1 MKNDNLFGVLEYAR
15 CWNNLDVTFISN
27 ILDENCIYESQW
39 VLLPLNGR
47 DNIIKYLEAKFLHI
61 KATWGAETIIIS
73 AEIATHPNFDNAP
86 MIVLT
91 QVTNE
96 LTRKVSI
103 LIQTK
108 NKKITRID
116 ICFIPDPLMANL
128 TGNVPT

>member
-1 MKNDNLFGVLEYAR
+1 MKNDNLFGVLEFAR

-39 VLLPLNGR
+39 VLLPLYGR
-47 DNIIKYLEAKFLHI
+47 DNIIKYLTAKFLNI

-73 AEIATHPNFDNAP
+73 AEIATHPKFDNAP

-116 ICFIPDPLMANL
+116 ICFLPDPLMANL
-128 TGNVPT
+128 TGNIPT

>member
-1 MKNDNLFGVLEYAR
+1 MKNDNLFGVLEFAR

-47 DNIIKYLEAKFLHI
+47 DIIIKYLEAKFLHI
-61 KATWGAETIIIS
+61 KATWGNETMVIS
-73 AEIATHPNFDNAP
+73 AEIATHPNIDNSP

-91 QVTNE
+91 QITKE

-103 LIQTK
+103 LIQT
-108 NKKITRID
+108 NLNKITRID
-116 ICFIPDPLMANL
+116 ICFLPDPLIANL

>member
-1 MKNDNLFGVLEYAR
+1 MKNDNLFGVLEFAR
-15 CWNNLDVTFISN
+15 CWNNLDVTYISN
-27 ILDENCIYESQW
+27 ILDKNCIYESQW

-61 KATWGAETIIIS
+61 KATWGSETMVIS
-73 AEIATHPNFDNAP
+73 AEIATHPNIDNKP

-91 QVTNE
+91 QITKE

-103 LIQTK
+103 LIQT
-108 NKKITRID
+108 NENKITRID

>member
-1 MKNDNLFGVLEYAR
+1 MKNDNLFGVLEFAR
-15 CWNNLDVTFISN
+15 CWNNLDVTYISN
-27 ILDENCIYESQW
+27 ILDKNCIYESQW

-61 KATWGAETIIIS
+61 KATWGSETMVIS
-73 AEIATHPNFDNAP
+73 AEIATHPNIDNNP

-91 QVTNE
+91 QITKE

-103 LIQTK
+103 LIQT
-108 NKKITRID
+108 NENKITRID

>member
-1 MKNDNLFGVLEYAR
+1 
-15 CWNNLDVTFISN
+15 
-27 ILDENCIYESQW
+27 
-39 VLLPLNGR
+39 LLPLNGR

-61 KATWGAETIIIS
+61 KATWGSETMVIS
-73 AEIATHPNFDNAP
+73 AEIATHPNIDNNP

-91 QVTNE
+91 QITKE

-103 LIQTK
+103 LIQT
-108 NKKITRID
+108 NENKITRID